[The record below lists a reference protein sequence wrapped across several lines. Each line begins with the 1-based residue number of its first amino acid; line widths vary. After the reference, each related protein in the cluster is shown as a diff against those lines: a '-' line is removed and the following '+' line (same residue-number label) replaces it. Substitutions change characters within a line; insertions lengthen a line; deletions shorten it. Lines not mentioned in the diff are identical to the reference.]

1 MYDEYLKLLLYSN
14 IDKDSVFMGICDIY
28 KDWKNGF
35 ENKNELIHRVY
46 TEIKKLLDV
55 STELGFDGNLWHNYI
70 AYLIM
75 TNENSF
81 SLTCERLGPGDGSV
95 NILAKNDYKVFK
107 RIFDFDFK
115 PLENDLGIDCFSII
129 TNYTAISKRE
139 NVYNKAVSQVVRDIS
154 QKIEQAADEND
165 IFKIITGFYKE

>member
-95 NILAKNDYKVFK
+95 NILAKMTTKFLNAYS
-107 RIFDFDFK
+107 ILTLN
-115 PLENDLGIDCFSII
+115 PLKMI
-129 TNYTAISKRE
+129 
-139 NVYNKAVSQVVRDIS
+139 
-154 QKIEQAADEND
+154 
-165 IFKIITGFYKE
+165 

>member
-81 SLTCERLGPGDGSV
+81 SLTCERLAVTRRDGQEPGSRRHCMLQ
-95 NILAKNDYKVFK
+95 I
-107 RIFDFDFK
+107 RISSF
-115 PLENDLGIDCFSII
+115 L
-129 TNYTAISKRE
+129 
-139 NVYNKAVSQVVRDIS
+139 
-154 QKIEQAADEND
+154 
-165 IFKIITGFYKE
+165 